1 MFRFSLELIAEE
13 CKWINSKFV
22 WDIILREGLGKYM
35 DEAILIRNAK
45 KDNVDAFNHL
55 VLTYQEQVF
64 NLAYR
69 MLNDEMAAQDVTQ
82 NTFINAFQNLKSF
95 HGGSFRAWVLRIAAN
110 NSYDELRRKKR
121 KPSQPLTAMD
131 TESGEEMDDPIWLE
145 DNRNL
150 PEEYIIKKE
159 LEEAIQ
165 RCIDQL
171 PKNYRAVIILV
182 DIQGFGYQEA
192 SRIAGSP
199 IGTIRSRLARARLR
213 VQDCLQG
220 FRELLPEKFRLNLG
234 SKL

>member
-1 MFRFSLELIAEE
+1 
-13 CKWINSKFV
+13 
-22 WDIILREGLGKYM
+22 M

-45 KDNVDAFNHL
+45 NGDIDAFNSL
-55 VLTYQEQVF
+55 VLIYQEQVF

-69 MLNDEMAAQDVTQ
+69 MLNDEMAAQDAAQ
-82 NTFINAFQNLKSF
+82 NTFINAFQHLKSYR
-95 HGGSFRAWVLRIAAN
+95 GGSFRAWVLRIAAN

-121 KPSQPLTAMD
+121 KPSQPLIAVD
-131 TESGEEMDDPIWLE
+131 AESGEEMDDPIWLA

-150 PEEYIIKKE
+150 PEESIIKKE

-171 PKNYRAVIILV
+171 PNNYRAVMILV
-182 DIQGFGYQEA
+182 DVLGFGYQEA
-192 SRIAGSP
+192 SQIAGSP

-213 VQDCLQG
+213 LQNCLQG